1 MGQPVRM
8 DLSSTG
14 GARGGKLALDVAA
27 ASDSQQA
34 RAVADLVARHA
45 GVAGGLLPLLHAVQD
60 CLGCVPDEVVPLIA
74 GAMQRSRAEVHG
86 VISFYPHFR
95 RRPVAGV
102 HLEVCR
108 AEACIARGAEAL
120 VAHAERRLGCALG
133 QAPADARVSAD
144 AVYFIGKN
152 IRQNVRELEGA
163 LQRVIHYASF
173 RSLPITLDLVKE
185 ALKDILSYNRGQIS
199 IDLIQRTVADY
210 YKIKLADM

>member
-1 MGQPVRM
+1 MGRPQPVRM

-27 ASDSQQA
+27 TSDSQQA

-74 GAMQRSRAEVHG
+74 GATQRSRAEVHG

-144 AVYFIGKN
+144 AVYCLGLCAQGPAVMLDGQPHAHVTPA
-152 IRQNVRELEGA
+152 RLDALLAAAVPQRADEVQTEWREVPA
-163 LQRVIHYASF
+163 
-173 RSLPITLDLVKE
+173 
-185 ALKDILSYNRGQIS
+185 
-199 IDLIQRTVADY
+199 
-210 YKIKLADM
+210 